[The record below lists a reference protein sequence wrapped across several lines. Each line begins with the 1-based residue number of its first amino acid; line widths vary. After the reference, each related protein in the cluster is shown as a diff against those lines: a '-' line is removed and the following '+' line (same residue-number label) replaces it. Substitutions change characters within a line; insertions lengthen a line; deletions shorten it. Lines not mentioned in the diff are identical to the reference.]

1 MEKQLKLKIKG
12 PIEILDFLAAFPAIV
27 LWCVGNSEQASTSL
41 ADSSEHRRRNLF
53 IHLIHRELD
62 EGLGSGDGLRS
73 L

>member
-12 PIEILDFLAAFPAIV
+12 PVEISDFLAAFPAIV
-27 LWCVGNSEQASTSL
+27 LWCVGNSERALTSL
-41 ADSSEHRRRNLF
+41 ADSSEHHRRNVF

-62 EGLGSGDGLRS
+62 KGLESGDRFRS